1 MSVAVI
7 YTPAQNA
14 LNAPSVR
21 AEVHISNGLPAFAIV
36 GMPETAVKE
45 SKDRVRA
52 AIINSGFEFPNRKIT
67 VNLSPAD
74 LPKEGG
80 RYDLPIAL
88 GLLSASGQLDT
99 SRLKETDV
107 VGELALTGELRPI
120 AGLLP
125 TAIQSMQLSR
135 ALILPYQ
142 ESDEVSF
149 LEYDAFFTAETLRD
163 VVHYLNDQEGNV
175 ALMPP
180 KEFTKERVMEWR
192 DFAEVRGQHFAKRA
206 LEIAAAGGHNIL
218 LMGPPGT
225 GKTMLAS
232 RFAGILPEMN
242 REEAVESAMIASISR
257 QGFNAEDYGVR
268 PFRAP
273 HHTASSVALVGGGSH
288 PKPGEISLAH
298 NGILFLDEFPEFNRS
313 VLEVL
318 REPLESGSI
327 HISRAM
333 SQVEYPAR
341 FQLIAAMNP
350 CPCGYY
356 GDKEEACSCSEFAVR
371 RYRSKISG
379 PLLDRIDLHVEV
391 PRIDTD
397 ELQSG
402 ETGEST
408 EAIKVRVDAARSLQ
422 LARRGK
428 ANAHLE
434 VSEIDDDCALGENEW
449 ALLERA
455 QQRLNL
461 SPRSF
466 HRILRV
472 ARTIADLAGEP
483 KISAPHLTES
493 LAFRALDRG

>member
-1 MSVAVI
+1 
-7 YTPAQNA
+7 
-14 LNAPSVR
+14 SVR

-88 GLLSASGQLDT
+88 GVLSASGQLDT

-218 LMGPPGT
+218 LM
-225 GKTMLAS
+225 
-232 RFAGILPEMN
+232 
-242 REEAVESAMIASISR
+242 
-257 QGFNAEDYGVR
+257 
-268 PFRAP
+268 
-273 HHTASSVALVGGGSH
+273 
-288 PKPGEISLAH
+288 
-298 NGILFLDEFPEFNRS
+298 
-313 VLEVL
+313 
-318 REPLESGSI
+318 
-327 HISRAM
+327 
-333 SQVEYPAR
+333 
-341 FQLIAAMNP
+341 
-350 CPCGYY
+350 
-356 GDKEEACSCSEFAVR
+356 
-371 RYRSKISG
+371 
-379 PLLDRIDLHVEV
+379 
-391 PRIDTD
+391 
-397 ELQSG
+397 
-402 ETGEST
+402 
-408 EAIKVRVDAARSLQ
+408 
-422 LARRGK
+422 
-428 ANAHLE
+428 
-434 VSEIDDDCALGENEW
+434 
-449 ALLERA
+449 
-455 QQRLNL
+455 
-461 SPRSF
+461 
-466 HRILRV
+466 
-472 ARTIADLAGEP
+472 
-483 KISAPHLTES
+483 
-493 LAFRALDRG
+493 

>member
-1 MSVAVI
+1 MPLYSIAV
-7 YTPAQNA
+7 
-14 LNAPSVR
+14 
-21 AEVHISNGLPAFAIV
+21 
-36 GMPETAVKE
+36 
-45 SKDRVRA
+45 
-52 AIINSGFEFPNRKIT
+52 
-67 VNLSPAD
+67 
-74 LPKEGG
+74 
-80 RYDLPIAL
+80 
-88 GLLSASGQLDT
+88 
-99 SRLKETDV
+99 
-107 VGELALTGELRPI
+107 
-120 AGLLP
+120 
-125 TAIQSMQLSR
+125 
-135 ALILPYQ
+135 
-142 ESDEVSF
+142 
-149 LEYDAFFTAETLRD
+149 
-163 VVHYLNDQEGNV
+163 ND
-175 ALMPP
+175 
-180 KEFTKERVMEWR
+180 
-192 DFAEVRGQHFAKRA
+192 
-206 LEIAAAGGHNIL
+206 
-218 LMGPPGT
+218 
-225 GKTMLAS
+225 S
-232 RFAGILPEMN
+232 
-242 REEAVESAMIASISR
+242 
-257 QGFNAEDYGVR
+257 
-268 PFRAP
+268 
-273 HHTASSVALVGGGSH
+273 GSH

-408 EAIKVRVDAARSLQ
+408 EAIKARVDAARSLQ

>member
-7 YTPAQNA
+7 YTRAQNA

-88 GLLSASGQLDT
+88 GVLSASGQLDT

-175 ALMPP
+175 TLMPP
-180 KEFTKERVMEWR
+180 KEFTKEQVMEWR

-232 RFAGILPEMN
+232 RFSGILPEMN

-273 HHTASSVALVGGGSH
+273 HHTASSVALVGGGV
-288 PKPGEISLAH
+288 K
-298 NGILFLDEFPEFNRS
+298 N
-313 VLEVL
+313 
-318 REPLESGSI
+318 
-327 HISRAM
+327 
-333 SQVEYPAR
+333 
-341 FQLIAAMNP
+341 LIKCN
-350 CPCGYY
+350 
-356 GDKEEACSCSEFAVR
+356 
-371 RYRSKISG
+371 
-379 PLLDRIDLHVEV
+379 
-391 PRIDTD
+391 
-397 ELQSG
+397 
-402 ETGEST
+402 
-408 EAIKVRVDAARSLQ
+408 
-422 LARRGK
+422 
-428 ANAHLE
+428 
-434 VSEIDDDCALGENEW
+434 
-449 ALLERA
+449 
-455 QQRLNL
+455 
-461 SPRSF
+461 
-466 HRILRV
+466 
-472 ARTIADLAGEP
+472 
-483 KISAPHLTES
+483 
-493 LAFRALDRG
+493 